1 MAEPRGMK
9 GRFGNRVQPEKIS
22 MSNRTAKK
30 APLVRLPPPKK
41 TPIVRLPPKSNVELL
56 LAHSAQVSLVLMGLV
71 TFIFALHA
79 GEYILAPITM
89 GIVIGLMLGPVAVR
103 LERHGVPCGL
113 SAFVVTALFIGIV
126 VVFALVIAAPLSM
139 WSGRIP
145 QIWEQLQA
153 QLSQLKQPIEAIRAA
168 REELRGIAGS
178 SGVTVSVEDNS
189 AVESMA
195 TLAPAV
201 IAQILIFLAS
211 LYFFVATRH
220 EMRTAILKVCFSRR
234 LRWRAAHIFRDV
246 ETLVSRYLLSITVI
260 NVSEGVAVGLG
271 LYAVGVQ
278 SAILWGAL
286 AAVANFIIFLG
297 PLSMTILLFGVGL
310 TEFDTFAGAL
320 VPPLVYQS
328 INLVEQQFVTPMVI
342 GRTMTMNPFI
352 VVLALIFWI
361 WLWGPLGGFIA
372 VPALLIV
379 YAVVRNIVP
388 GADWLDTP
396 RTR

>member
-1 MAEPRGMK
+1 
-9 GRFGNRVQPEKIS
+9 
-22 MSNRTAKK
+22 MSNRTSKK
-30 APLVRLPPPKK
+30 APIVRLPSKK
-41 TPIVRLPPKSNVELL
+41 APRVRLPPKSNVELL
-56 LAHSAQVSLVLMGLV
+56 LAHGAQASLIVVGLV
-71 TFIFALHA
+71 TFIFALQA
-79 GEYILAPITM
+79 GEYILSPIAL
-89 GIVIGLMLGPVAVR
+89 GIVIGLMLGPVALL
-103 LERHGVPCGL
+103 LERRGLPSGL
-113 SAFVVTALFIGIV
+113 SAFIVVALFIAILV
-126 VVFALVIAAPLSM
+126 AFALVIAAPLSV

-168 REELRGIAGS
+168 REELRGIAGG
-178 SGVTVSVEDNS
+178 SGVTISVDNGS
-189 AVESMA
+189 PVESVA

-220 EMRTAILKVCFSRR
+220 ETRAAILKLCFSRR
-234 LRWRAAHIFRDV
+234 LRWRTAHIFRDV
-246 ETLVSRYLLSITVI
+246 ETFVSRYLLSITVI
-260 NVSEGVAVGLG
+260 NVSEGVAVGTG
-271 LYAVGVQ
+271 LYLVGVQ
-278 SAILWGAL
+278 SALLWGAL

-310 TEFDTFAGAL
+310 TEFETFGGAL

-342 GRTMTMNPFI
+342 GRTMTLNPFV

-372 VPALLIV
+372 IPALLIV

-388 GADWLDTP
+388 GADWLEPP
-396 RTR
+396 RAP

>member
-1 MAEPRGMK
+1 
-9 GRFGNRVQPEKIS
+9 
-22 MSNRTAKK
+22 MSNRTPKK
-30 APLVRLPPPKK
+30 A
-41 TPIVRLPPKSNVELL
+41 PIVRLPPKSNVELL
-56 LAHSAQVSLVLMGLV
+56 LAHSAQASLVLVGLV
-71 TFIFALHA
+71 TFVFTLHA
-79 GEYILAPITM
+79 GEYILAPIAM

-103 LERHGVPCGL
+103 LERYGLPSGL
-113 SAFVVTALFIGIV
+113 SAVVVVTLFIGIL
-126 VVFALVIAAPLSM
+126 VVFALVIAAPLSA

-145 QIWEQLQA
+145 QIWEQLQD
-153 QLSQLKQPIEAIRAA
+153 QLSQLRQPIEAIRAA
-168 REELRGIAGS
+168 REELRTIAGG
-178 SGVTVSVEDNS
+178 SGVTVSVDDNS

-201 IAQILIFLAS
+201 VAQILIFLAS

-220 EMRTAILKVCFSRR
+220 QTRTAILKLCFSRR
-234 LRWRAAHIFRDV
+234 LRWRVAHIFRDV
-246 ETLVSRYLLSITVI
+246 EMLVSRYLLSITVI
-260 NVSEGVAVGLG
+260 NVSEGIAVGLG
-271 LYAVGVQ
+271 LFAVGVQ

-310 TEFDTFAGAL
+310 TEFDTFGGAL

-328 INLVEQQFVTPMVI
+328 INLLEQQFVTPMVI

-372 VPALLIV
+372 VPALLIL
-379 YAVVRNIVP
+379 YAIVRNIIP
-388 GADWLDTP
+388 GADWLEP
-396 RTR
+396 SRTR

>member
-1 MAEPRGMK
+1 
-9 GRFGNRVQPEKIS
+9 
-22 MSNRTAKK
+22 MSNRTSKK
-30 APLVRLPPPKK
+30 ATIVRLPPKK
-41 TPIVRLPPKSNVELL
+41 APVVRLPPKSNVELL
-56 LAHSAQVSLVLMGLV
+56 LAHGAQAAMILVGLV
-71 TFIFALHA
+71 TFIFALQA
-79 GEYILAPITM
+79 GEYILSPIAL
-89 GIVIGLMLGPVAVR
+89 GIVIGLMLGPVALL
-103 LERHGVPCGL
+103 LERRGLPSGL
-113 SAFVVTALFIGIV
+113 SAFIVVALFIAILV
-126 VVFALVIAAPLSM
+126 AFALVIAAPLSV

-168 REELRGIAGS
+168 REELRGIAGG
-178 SGVTVSVEDNS
+178 SGVTISVDNGS
-189 AVESMA
+189 PVESVA

-220 EMRTAILKVCFSRR
+220 ETRAAILKLCFSRR
-234 LRWRAAHIFRDV
+234 LRWRTAHIFRDV
-246 ETLVSRYLLSITVI
+246 ETFVSRYLLSITVI
-260 NVSEGVAVGLG
+260 NVSEGVAVGTG
-271 LYAVGVQ
+271 LYLVGVQ
-278 SAILWGAL
+278 SALLWGAL

-310 TEFDTFAGAL
+310 TEFETFGGAL

-342 GRTMTMNPFI
+342 GRTMTLNPFV

-372 VPALLIV
+372 IPALLIV

-388 GADWLDTP
+388 GADWLEPP
-396 RTR
+396 RAP

>member
-1 MAEPRGMK
+1 
-9 GRFGNRVQPEKIS
+9 

-30 APLVRLPPPKK
+30 APLVRLPPAKK
-41 TPIVRLPPKSNVELL
+41 TPIVRLPPKSNIELL
-56 LAHSAQVSLVLMGLV
+56 LAHSAQASLVLMGLV
-71 TFIFALHA
+71 AFIFALHA

-103 LERHGVPCGL
+103 LERYGVPCGL

-178 SGVTVSVEDNS
+178 SGVTVSVDDNS

-220 EMRTAILKVCFSRR
+220 ETRTAILKVCFSRR
-234 LRWRAAHIFRDV
+234 LRWRVAHIFRDV

-297 PLSMTILLFGVGL
+297 PLSMTLLLFGVGL

>member
-1 MAEPRGMK
+1 
-9 GRFGNRVQPEKIS
+9 
-22 MSNRTAKK
+22 
-30 APLVRLPPPKK
+30 
-41 TPIVRLPPKSNVELL
+41 
-56 LAHSAQVSLVLMGLV
+56 
-71 TFIFALHA
+71 
-79 GEYILAPITM
+79 
-89 GIVIGLMLGPVAVR
+89 
-103 LERHGVPCGL
+103 
-113 SAFVVTALFIGIV
+113 
-126 VVFALVIAAPLSM
+126 
-139 WSGRIP
+139 
-145 QIWEQLQA
+145 
-153 QLSQLKQPIEAIRAA
+153 
-168 REELRGIAGS
+168 
-178 SGVTVSVEDNS
+178 
-189 AVESMA
+189 MA

-220 EMRTAILKVCFSRR
+220 ETRTAVLKICFSRR
-234 LRWRAAHIFRDV
+234 LRWRVAHIFRDV

-388 GADWLDTP
+388 GADWLDAP
-396 RTR
+396 RAR

>member
-1 MAEPRGMK
+1 M
-9 GRFGNRVQPEKIS
+9 
-22 MSNRTAKK
+22 
-30 APLVRLPPPKK
+30 PPKK
-41 TPIVRLPPKSNVELL
+41 APIVRLPPKSNVELL
-56 LAHSAQVSLVLMGLV
+56 LGHGAQVSLILIGLV
-71 TFIFALHA
+71 AFIFALQA
-79 GEYILAPITM
+79 GEYILSPIAL
-89 GIVIGLMLGPVAVR
+89 GIVIGLMLGPVALR
-103 LERHGVPCGL
+103 LERHGLPSGL
-113 SAFVVTALFIGIV
+113 SAFIVVALFIGILI
-126 VVFALVIAAPLSM
+126 VFALIIAAPLTV

-145 QIWEQLQA
+145 QIWEQLQG
-153 QLSQLKQPIEAIRAA
+153 QLSQLKQPIEAIRTA
-168 REELRGIAGS
+168 REELRGIVGG
-178 SGVTVSVEDNS
+178 SGVTVSVDDGS
-189 AVESMA
+189 PVESVA

-220 EMRTAILKVCFSRR
+220 ETRTAILKLCLSRR
-234 LRWRAAHIFRDV
+234 LRWRTAHIFRDV
-246 ETLVSRYLLSITVI
+246 ETFVSRYLLSITVI
-260 NVSEGVAVGLG
+260 NVSEGVAVGAG
-271 LYAVGVQ
+271 LYLVGVQ
-278 SAILWGAL
+278 DAVLWGAL

-310 TEFDTFAGAL
+310 TEFETFGGAL

-342 GRTMTMNPFI
+342 GRTMTLNPFI

-372 VPALLIV
+372 IPALLIV

-388 GADWLDTP
+388 GVDWLEPP

>member
-1 MAEPRGMK
+1 
-9 GRFGNRVQPEKIS
+9 
-22 MSNRTAKK
+22 MSNRTSKK
-30 APLVRLPPPKK
+30 APLVRLSPAKK

-56 LAHSAQVSLVLMGLV
+56 LAHSAQVALVLMGFV
-71 TFIFALHA
+71 AFIFALHA

-103 LERHGVPCGL
+103 VERLGVPCGL
-113 SAFVVTALFIGIV
+113 SAFVVTALFIAIL

-145 QIWEQLQA
+145 QIWQQLQA

-178 SGVTVSVEDNS
+178 SGVTVSLDDNS
-189 AVESMA
+189 AVESVA

-220 EMRTAILKVCFSRR
+220 ETRTAILKVCFSRR
-234 LRWRAAHIFRDV
+234 LRWRVAHIFRDV
-246 ETLVSRYLLSITVI
+246 EMLVSRYLLSITVI
-260 NVSEGVAVGLG
+260 NVSEGVAVGVG

-286 AAVANFIIFLG
+286 AAVANFIIFIG

-310 TEFDTFAGAL
+310 TEFDSFAGAL

-328 INLVEQQFVTPMVI
+328 INLIEQQFVTPMVI
-342 GRTMTMNPFI
+342 GRTMTMNPFV

-379 YAVVRNIVP
+379 YAVVRNVVP

>member
-1 MAEPRGMK
+1 MK
-9 GRFGNRVQPEKIS
+9 GRFPSRVQPENPDVEPHAQKS
-22 MSNRTAKK
+22 ADCP
-30 APLVRLPPPKK
+30 A
-41 TPIVRLPPKSNVELL
+41 PPKSNVELL
-56 LAHSAQVSLVLMGLV
+56 LAHSAQASLVLMGLV
-71 TFIFALHA
+71 TFVFTLHA
-79 GEYILAPITM
+79 GEYILAPIAM

-103 LERHGVPCGL
+103 LERYGLPSGL
-113 SAFVVTALFIGIV
+113 SAFVVVTLFIGIL
-126 VVFALVIAAPLSM
+126 VVFALVIAAPLSA

-145 QIWEQLQA
+145 QIWEQLQD
-153 QLSQLKQPIEAIRAA
+153 QLSQLRQPIEAIRAA
-168 REELRGIAGS
+168 REELRTIAGG
-178 SGVTVSVEDNS
+178 SGVTVSVDDNS

-201 IAQILIFLAS
+201 VAQILIFLAS

-220 EMRTAILKVCFSRR
+220 QTRTAILKLCFSRR
-234 LRWRAAHIFRDV
+234 LRWRVAHIFRDV
-246 ETLVSRYLLSITVI
+246 EMLVSRYLLSITVI

-271 LYAVGVQ
+271 LFAVGVQ

-310 TEFDTFAGAL
+310 TEFDTFGGAL

-328 INLVEQQFVTPMVI
+328 INLLEQQFVTPMVI

-372 VPALLIV
+372 VPALLIL
-379 YAVVRNIVP
+379 YAIVRNIIP
-388 GADWLDTP
+388 GADWLEP
-396 RTR
+396 SRTR

>member
-1 MAEPRGMK
+1 
-9 GRFGNRVQPEKIS
+9 
-22 MSNRTAKK
+22 MSNRTSKK
-30 APLVRLPPPKK
+30 APIVRLPPKK
-41 TPIVRLPPKSNVELL
+41 APRVRLPPKSNVELL
-56 LAHSAQVSLVLMGLV
+56 LAHGAQASLIVVGLV
-71 TFIFALHA
+71 AFIFALQA
-79 GEYILAPITM
+79 GEYILSPIAL
-89 GIVIGLMLGPVAVR
+89 GIVIGLMLGPVALL
-103 LERHGVPCGL
+103 LERRGLPSGL
-113 SAFVVTALFIGIV
+113 SAFIVVALFIAILV
-126 VVFALVIAAPLSM
+126 AFALVIAAPLSV

-168 REELRGIAGS
+168 REELRGIAGG
-178 SGVTVSVEDNS
+178 SGVTISVDNGS
-189 AVESMA
+189 PVESVA

-220 EMRTAILKVCFSRR
+220 ETRAAILKLCFSRR
-234 LRWRAAHIFRDV
+234 LRWRTAHIFRDV
-246 ETLVSRYLLSITVI
+246 ETFVSRYLLSITVI
-260 NVSEGVAVGLG
+260 NVSEGVAVGTG
-271 LYAVGVQ
+271 LYLVGVQ
-278 SAILWGAL
+278 SALLWGAL

-310 TEFDTFAGAL
+310 TEFETFGGAL

-342 GRTMTMNPFI
+342 GRTMTLNPFV

-372 VPALLIV
+372 IPALLIV

-388 GADWLDTP
+388 GADWLEP
-396 RTR
+396 PSAR

>member
-1 MAEPRGMK
+1 
-9 GRFGNRVQPEKIS
+9 

-30 APLVRLPPPKK
+30 APLVRLPPAKK
-41 TPIVRLPPKSNVELL
+41 TPIVRLPPKSNIELL

-71 TFIFALHA
+71 AFIFALHA

-103 LERHGVPCGL
+103 LERYGVPCGL

-178 SGVTVSVEDNS
+178 SGVTVSVDDNS

-220 EMRTAILKVCFSRR
+220 ETRTAILKVCFSRR
-234 LRWRAAHIFRDV
+234 LRWRVAHIFRDV

-297 PLSMTILLFGVGL
+297 PLSMTLLLFGVGL

>member
-1 MAEPRGMK
+1 
-9 GRFGNRVQPEKIS
+9 
-22 MSNRTAKK
+22 
-30 APLVRLPPPKK
+30 
-41 TPIVRLPPKSNVELL
+41 
-56 LAHSAQVSLVLMGLV
+56 
-71 TFIFALHA
+71 
-79 GEYILAPITM
+79 
-89 GIVIGLMLGPVAVR
+89 MLGPVAVR
-103 LERHGVPCGL
+103 LERYGVPCGL
-113 SAFVVTALFIGIV
+113 SALVVTALFIGIV

-178 SGVTVSVEDNS
+178 SGFTVSVDDNS

-220 EMRTAILKVCFSRR
+220 ETRTAILKLCFTRR

-271 LYAVGVQ
+271 LYVVGVQ

-379 YAVVRNIVP
+379 YAVVRNVVP